1 MTAVG
6 LAEACQAGAPPSGG
20 ISCNPPMQE
29 MPETSKATTGGDRES
44 GSSRWRAYGTRY
56 WQFVQARF
64 PHFQSFREYTRARY
78 TYNVLCK
85 FGIFESWPQ
94 RARER
99 SVVGSL
105 HPARASSAG
114 RGRVRSS
121 RRDKLHWP
129 WAALSTALQGSG
141 SMARQGGPRD
151 GAGRVR
157 SRRRPGNPQT
167 RLGTTASS
175 ARVRRTCWT
184 TRSPTPR
191 RFPGPTSA
199 HGSSA
204 TTSTR
209 WTRTWP
215 RNGGSAAPSGPRRLC
230 SRSSWPASRWLGLG
244 SSAGCRLLL
253 VFAARMCKWSAD
265 SWRCAGGSLGVAA
278 LLSPERAP
286 QPLDLPACCSGSGE
300 AGGLGRHTRSLVR
313 FLRRHARERE
323 PAKARYQVQKKDWGK
338 VSRFLIAMAGTTS
351 YAKTQSKTANRHR
364 GQTGA
369 GKKSTGKGAG
379 KSAGRSKAG
388 SLAACTASSGCSRH
402 TGTRSTGWFFVRG
415 AE

>member
-141 SMARQGGPRD
+141 SMARPLRQPRTRSCCGD
-151 GAGRVR
+151 GANDRPIRIRSLRAIVVAAKGSGTTRNHSAR
-157 SRRRPGNPQT
+157 RGTSRRMER
-167 RLGTTASS
+167 
-175 ARVRRTCWT
+175 
-184 TRSPTPR
+184 
-191 RFPGPTSA
+191 
-199 HGSSA
+199 
-204 TTSTR
+204 
-209 WTRTWP
+209 WP
-215 RNGGSAAPSGPRRLC
+215 R
-230 SRSSWPASRWLGLG
+230 SS
-244 SSAGCRLLL
+244 
-253 VFAARMCKWSAD
+253 
-265 SWRCAGGSLGVAA
+265 
-278 LLSPERAP
+278 
-286 QPLDLPACCSGSGE
+286 
-300 AGGLGRHTRSLVR
+300 
-313 FLRRHARERE
+313 
-323 PAKARYQVQKKDWGK
+323 
-338 VSRFLIAMAGTTS
+338 
-351 YAKTQSKTANRHR
+351 
-364 GQTGA
+364 
-369 GKKSTGKGAG
+369 
-379 KSAGRSKAG
+379 
-388 SLAACTASSGCSRH
+388 
-402 TGTRSTGWFFVRG
+402 
-415 AE
+415 

>member
-1 MTAVG
+1 MASLRNQILAVC
-6 LAEACQAGAPPSGG
+6 A
-20 ISCNPPMQE
+20 
-29 MPETSKATTGGDRES
+29 
-44 GSSRWRAYGTRY
+44 
-56 WQFVQARF
+56 
-64 PHFQSFREYTRARY
+64 
-78 TYNVLCK
+78 
-85 FGIFESWPQ
+85 
-94 RARER
+94 
-99 SVVGSL
+99 GSL
-105 HPARASSAG
+105 PALPVLSRVHPREIHVQRPVQVRHLRVLATESQRTQRRGQSAPGPGELG
-114 RGRVRSS
+114 RSWLWQGPVLTSGQV
-121 RRDKLHWP
+121 
-129 WAALSTALQGSG
+129 ALAMGSTQHAQLGSG

-157 SRRRPGNPQT
+157 SRRRSGNPQT